1 MKLWVR
7 YAWQTVYLPAV
18 METNPT
24 VAEVKTSQA
33 RSTLERRRLYPIDA
47 EEEEALGAAEA
58 TLRRI
63 RNEAL

>member
-18 METNPT
+18 IETNPT
-24 VAEVKTSQA
+24 DAEVKISQA
-33 RSTLERRRLYPIDA
+33 RSALELRRLCPLDA
-47 EEEEALGAAEA
+47 DEEKALAAAEA
-58 TLRRI
+58 TLRTI